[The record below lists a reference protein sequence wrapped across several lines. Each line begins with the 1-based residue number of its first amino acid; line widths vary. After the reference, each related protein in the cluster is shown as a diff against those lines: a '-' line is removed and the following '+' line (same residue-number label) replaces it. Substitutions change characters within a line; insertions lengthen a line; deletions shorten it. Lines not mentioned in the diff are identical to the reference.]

1 MLNSI
6 LFYSNHCGTVRPE
19 RSQGRMWLL
28 QMDTFISKLKDSLY
42 TLLFSESTGVKGNL
56 TESETYVF
64 GNLLLTGATILLT
77 VYFLVWQ
84 SYVMRADVIISSVS
98 LGLYG
103 LDGVLAFSTL
113 TRFARFVSLSWFHF
127 SKLNQSFYIQA
138 QRLHSW
144 QAKRL
149 LLYYPY
155 YASPFFYQVSIIDR

>member
-1 MLNSI
+1 MALPRPGRPAGVLSSVTLQLLLHVTAAYFVFYF
-6 LFYSNHCGTVRPE
+6 LFTLG
-19 RSQGRMWLL
+19 L
-28 QMDTFISKLKDSLY
+28 IIKKSLVLSY
-42 TLLFSESTGVKGNL
+42 PSDALVCDIFLLFLLAALEFLHFSIGVKGNL

-113 TRFARFVSLSWFHF
+113 TRFARV
-127 SKLNQSFYIQA
+127 
-138 QRLHSW
+138 HS
-144 QAKRL
+144 
-149 LLYYPY
+149 
-155 YASPFFYQVSIIDR
+155 